1 MEAHIQRAAENE
13 GQKST
18 TLTEQVGTKV
28 PSTKCVLTKI
38 SWNFLGA
45 NFEKGTFLGSS
56 LIHCVKEIRGHVAGF
71 RNNNYGWMSAKWR
84 FFTRKLCNNS
94 QILPHSSWLL
104 LGCFFHFLLNLS
116 LSDFLLLFHDKSKR
130 TQHAKTATITSLQCL
145 YCQKAFVTFL
155 M

>member
-45 NFEKGTFLGSS
+45 NFEKGIFFRLEPHSLCKRNTWSRGWISKQQLLRSLFL
-56 LIHCVKEIRGHVAGF
+56 LF
-71 RNNNYGWMSAKWR
+71 GWMSAKWR
-84 FFTRKLCNNS
+84 FFARKLCNNS
-94 QILPHSSWLL
+94 KILPHSSWLL
-104 LGCFFHFLLNLS
+104 LGWGPICIFHNTMPNSTYRLLIFFYCSTTKVKEHN
-116 LSDFLLLFHDKSKR
+116 
-130 TQHAKTATITSLQCL
+130 TQKLPQ
-145 YCQKAFVTFL
+145 
-155 M
+155 

>member
-13 GQKST
+13 GQKLT

-71 RNNNYGWMSAKWR
+71 RNNNYCVPCS
-84 FFTRKLCNNS
+84 FFLVGCRQNGDSSQGSFAITRKYC
-94 QILPHSSWLL
+94 PTL
-104 LGCFFHFLLNLS
+104 LGCYSVGAPFAFFTTRCL
-116 LSDFLLLFHDKSKR
+116 
-130 TQHAKTATITSLQCL
+130 TQLI
-145 YCQKAFVTFL
+145 AF
-155 M
+155 

>member
-45 NFEKGTFLGSS
+45 NFEKGTFLR

-71 RNNNYGWMSAKWR
+71 LNKGTFQKR
-84 FFTRKLCNNS
+84 FS
-94 QILPHSSWLL
+94 
-104 LGCFFHFLLNLS
+104 GFFPF
-116 LSDFLLLFHDKSKR
+116 R
-130 TQHAKTATITSLQCL
+130 G
-145 YCQKAFVTFL
+145 YPPPPP
-155 M
+155 